1 MNKYLKIGKAGELE
15 GGDYKFYR
23 FLEILPGL
31 LSWLTLLGLLF
42 FSYLKPIYVAYF
54 IIAFDVYWLLLV
66 LYLGIHLFVAY
77 RKMKE
82 NLKINWNEK
91 IEKLDREKNLKD
103 FPSDSL
109 IRKGFKKKDIIHL
122 IIFPFSFEGL
132 DIIRPSVQSVV
143 DDGYP
148 TDKMILVLGTEARAG
163 EDGKR
168 RAEVIKK
175 EYENIFK
182 KIIIT
187 SHPDG
192 IEGEL
197 KCKGSNQAW
206 AAREVKK
213 RYIDKEKLD
222 YNKILVSVFDMDTI
236 VSSGYFA
243 CLTYMFL
250 TVKNPYRASYQPIP
264 VYHNNIW
271 EARFFARVA
280 AASNTFWQMMQQIRQ
295 EKLATYSSH
304 SMTWRALTDINFW
317 STTMVSEDSRIF
329 WHCFLHY
336 KGDYRVE
343 PMHFPVSM
351 DITDDKSFWHT
362 AKSLYKQQRRWGW
375 GVENL
380 PYLLFNTIKGWKFL
394 PKRKMISRILVQI
407 YGFHSWA
414 TNALIIG
421 VIGWMPIILGGS
433 EFNSLVLSGNL
444 PSITRTLMMIAMI
457 GLVFSAIIST
467 LLLPKK
473 PKKYNFGKT
482 IIMLLQWLL
491 LPFSIIVF
499 GAIPGLEAQTRL
511 MLGGKY
517 RLGFQVTPKGRAV
530 QENVNWDNK

>member
-1 MNKYLKIGKAGELE
+1 MNKYLKIGKAGELK
-15 GGDYKFYR
+15 GGDYKVYR
-23 FLEILPGL
+23 FLEIFPGL
-31 LSWLTLLGLLF
+31 LSWLTLLGLLL

-77 RKMKE
+77 KKMKK

-91 IEKLDREKNLKD
+91 IEKLNEEKNLKN

-109 IRKGFKKKDIIHL
+109 IRKGFRKNDVIHL

-132 DIIRPSVQSVV
+132 DIIRPSVQSIA
-143 DDGYP
+143 DDGYS

-163 EDGKR
+163 EDGQR
-168 RAEVIKK
+168 RAEIIKK

-213 RYIDKEKLD
+213 KYVDKEGLD
-222 YNKILVSVFDMDTI
+222 YDKILVSVFDMDTVI
-236 VSSGYFA
+236 SPGYFA
-243 CLTYMFL
+243 CLTFMFL

-280 AASNTFWQMMQQIRQ
+280 ASSNTFWQMMQQIRQ

-304 SMTWRALTDINFW
+304 SMTWRALTDIDFW

-329 WHCFLHY
+329 WHCFLYY

-380 PYLLFNTIKGWKFL
+380 PYLLFNTIKEWKVL
-394 PKRKMISRILVQI
+394 PKRKMISRMLVQI

-444 PSITRTLMMIAMI
+444 PAITRTLMMIAMV
-457 GLVFSAIIST
+457 GLVFSAVIST

-473 PKKYNFGKT
+473 PKKYNIGKT
-482 IIMLLQWLL
+482 IIMLFQWLL
-491 LPFSIIVF
+491 LPFSIIIF

-517 RLGFQVTPKGRAV
+517 RLGFQVTPKGRAG